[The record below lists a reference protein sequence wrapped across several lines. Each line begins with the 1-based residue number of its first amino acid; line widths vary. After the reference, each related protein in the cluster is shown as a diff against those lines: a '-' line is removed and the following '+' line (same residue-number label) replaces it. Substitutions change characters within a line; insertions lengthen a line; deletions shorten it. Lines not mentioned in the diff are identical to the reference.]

1 MAKGLWFNNM
11 KQLFLENKSYT
22 LSHFTAL
29 KNLLKECCFLL
40 KKILT
45 CRQSPKNNKHTHTHT
60 HIHSHVPTFPNSG
73 TPAESYIPERSTSLN
88 LVILCKEP
96 WEICSTGTGGKPS
109 EELWWS
115 EWWPS
120 QWEGDLTLHSLMKWR
135 MYFPVYQNILLGYF
149 SHQPTSV
156 HFIWL
161 AQNS

>member
-96 WEICSTGTGGKPS
+96 WEICSTGTGGILANHQKHFDDQNDGRLSEREIWHYTVWWNEGCISPS
-109 EELWWS
+109 
-115 EWWPS
+115 
-120 QWEGDLTLHSLMKWR
+120 TKT
-135 MYFPVYQNILLGYF
+135 YFLATSAIN
-149 SHQPTSV
+149 QPL
-156 HFIWL
+156 FI
-161 AQNS
+161 SSD